1 MRSMEKSFP
10 DPEDLFQVL
19 TSVLLVIL
27 NMKVITLTMIEHDE
41 PYLALMVHLF
51 W

>member
-1 MRSMEKSFP
+1 MEKSFP
-10 DPEDLFQVL
+10 DPEGLFQVL

-27 NMKVITLTMIEHDE
+27 NSKVSPLAMIEHYYE